1 MGHEMLNAWLYIG
14 LFALVAAAL
23 PAIAIFLA
31 GLLSPRKPNPIKD
44 ATYECGVETVG
55 PAWTQLRVQYYLFAL
70 AFLIFDVESVLLF
83 PWAVAYQQL
92 PLFAI
97 VEAIIFLAILVGG
110 LFYAWRKG
118 ALNWQ

>member
-1 MGHEMLNAWLYIG
+1 MLSTWLYVGI
-14 LFALVAAAL
+14 FTLVAVAL

-31 GLLSPRKPNPIKD
+31 SLLAPKKPNPIKE

-55 PAWTQLRVQYYLFAL
+55 PTWTQLRVQYYLFAL
-70 AFLIFDVESVLLF
+70 VFLIFDVESVLLY

-97 VEAIIFLAILVGG
+97 VEAI
-110 LFYAWRKG
+110 
-118 ALNWQ
+118 